1 MDQSDDE
8 MLIGYLECEFDL
20 NQLEKKNFS
29 KYRDLFAR
37 LDQNQDGFL
46 MREEIK
52 KPNLILFFDSDDDD
66 QVTFEEGVLGIKK
79 MKNKQRKQ
87 FDTVNALNEFLNF
100 FC

>member
-1 MDQSDDE
+1 
-8 MLIGYLECEFDL
+8 
-20 NQLEKKNFS
+20 
-29 KYRDLFAR
+29 
-37 LDQNQDGFL
+37 

>member
-1 MDQSDDE
+1 
-8 MLIGYLECEFDL
+8 
-20 NQLEKKNFS
+20 
-29 KYRDLFAR
+29 
-37 LDQNQDGFL
+37 

-52 KPNLILFFDSDDDD
+52 KPNLILFFDSDDDG

-87 FDTVNALNEFLNF
+87 IDTVNALNEFLNF